1 MIPGTY
7 KTTQKTVLIMETAQ
21 QNGAPRDP
29 VVDRLTAT
37 ASKLENAIMRY
48 NDLSES
54 ADGSALLEAIGALL
68 IEIDVLEGYIVGLDN
83 AEIAA

>member
-21 QNGAPRDP
+21 QNDTPRDP

-37 ASKLENAIMRY
+37 VSKLENAIMRY

-54 ADGSALLEAIGALL
+54 ADGADLLEAIGALL
-68 IEIDVLEGYIVGLDN
+68 TEIDRLEGYIIGLDN